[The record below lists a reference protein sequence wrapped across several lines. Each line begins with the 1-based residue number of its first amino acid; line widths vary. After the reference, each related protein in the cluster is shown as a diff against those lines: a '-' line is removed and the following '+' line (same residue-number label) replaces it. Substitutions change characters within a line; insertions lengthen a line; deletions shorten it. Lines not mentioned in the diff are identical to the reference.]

1 MRLGRRNRFA
11 VLVSAL
17 ALLATSACSGADSG
31 DRSEPTPVTV
41 GILPILDVA
50 PLYLGVQEGI
60 FAKHGLKVDVIP
72 AQGGTAIIPA
82 VVAGEAQFGFANPVS
97 LLAARERGVP
107 LVAVAAGSSVAGTPE
122 TPNTA
127 VLVGR
132 KSALRRPADLAGK
145 TVAVS
150 SLSNLGDTTI
160 RTAVAKDGG
169 DPTRIRF
176 VEVPFPEM
184 PALLEAGRV
193 DAVWSTEP
201 FVSAIRAKG
210 GRVLFDNMAAT
221 HPQLQLA
228 VYFTTADFMAS
239 DPGTVRA
246 FVDAMQESLAYASTH
261 GDRARQIVTTYTPIP
276 SAAVGNLS
284 LPTWPS
290 GLDRGSAQALGDA
303 ALRFGVLQAAPDID
317 GLFRPQTD

>member
-1 MRLGRRNRFA
+1 MRLGRRNRFTVLAGA
-11 VLVSAL
+11 V
-17 ALLATSACSGADSG
+17 ALLLTVSACSADSG
-31 DRSEPTPVTV
+31 DTAEPTPVTV

-50 PLYLGVQEGI
+50 PLYLGVQQGI

-72 AQGGTAIIPA
+72 AQGGTAIIPS

-107 LVAVAAGSSVAGTPE
+107 LVAVAPGSSVAGTPD

-132 KSALRRPADLAGK
+132 RSPLRRAADLAGR

-150 SLSNLGDTTI
+150 SLNNLGDTTI
-160 RTAVAKDGG
+160 RTAVAQDGG

-184 PALLEAGRV
+184 PALLEAGTV

-221 HPQLQLA
+221 HPNMQLA

-239 DPGTVRA
+239 DPRTVRA
-246 FVDAMQESLAYASTH
+246 FVDAMEESLAYASAN
-261 GDRARQIVTTYTPIP
+261 GDQARQIVTTYTPIP
-276 SAAVGNLS
+276 GAAVGKLS
-284 LPTWPS
+284 LPTWPTS
-290 GLDRGSAQALGDA
+290 LDRGSAQALGDA
-303 ALRFGVLQAAPDID
+303 ARRFGVLTGAPDVD
-317 GLFRPQTD
+317 GLFAAPPG